1 MKRLATV
8 LDRPGRLWLLAL
20 LLLLIAIVLPP
31 VPVRHSAFDDI
42 VVFDITQ
49 SMDVEDY
56 ELGRHPVSRLQYAR
70 AAARD
75 ALRQLPCG
83 SRIGWAAFTG
93 YRTLL
98 LLAPVEVCAN
108 YADLLRSL
116 GNVNGEMRWENAS
129 EITKGVYWA
138 MRGAKQLASRP
149 NVVFISDGQ
158 EAPPLDPRYPLPMF
172 EDLRP
177 GQVHGWLLGA
187 GGATPQRIPKS
198 DDDGNRVGYWQPDE
212 VIQRPETTAGSAR
225 PPEEHLSALDA
236 THLQELAHQVGFDF
250 ARLDQPSA
258 LLRAVRDPRF
268 ARRELVRMDLSWIP
282 ASMAL
287 LLLAWQFRAGA
298 VRSDGSAAT
307 ARGRAAGVGLPT

>member
-1 MKRLATV
+1 MKRLATL
-8 LDRPGRLWLLAL
+8 LDRANRPGLLAL
-20 LLLLIAIVLPP
+20 LLLLIAILLPP
-31 VPVRHSAFDDI
+31 VPLRHSVFDEI

-56 ELGRHPVSRLQYAR
+56 ELDRHPVSRLQYAR

-108 YADLLRSL
+108 YADLLGSL
-116 GNVNGEMRWENAS
+116 ANVNGEMRWENAS

-138 MRGAKQLASRP
+138 MRGAKQLGSRP
-149 NVVFISDGQ
+149 HVIFISDGQ

-198 DDDGNRVGYWQPDE
+198 DDDGNPVGYWQSDE
-212 VIQRPETTAGSAR
+212 VIQRPEKTAGFAR
-225 PPEEHLSALDA
+225 APDEHLSALDA
-236 THLQELAHQVGFDF
+236 THLQDLAHQVGFDY
-250 ARLDQPSA
+250 ARLDRPAA
-258 LLRAVRDPRF
+258 LLRALRDPRF
-268 ARRELVRMDLSWIP
+268 ARRELVRVDLSWIP
-282 ASMAL
+282 ACLAL
-287 LLLAWQFRAGA
+287 LLLIGQFLPAL
-298 VRSDGSAAT
+298 RSLT
-307 ARGRAAGVGLPT
+307 PQLRQPRGGPPLGRR